1 MLSSIPPDIYV
12 QKTRH
17 SPVVSPSLKLHFTV
31 NPRKLPQVVASLTA
45 EPHGQ
50 YDRLLQKKCQEK
62 ELHGTFI
69 PWTGTNTWHHHMPI
83 LDK

>member
-17 SPVVSPSLKLHFTV
+17 SPVVSPSLNFMLQL
-31 NPRKLPQVVASLTA
+31 NQKLPQLVGSWTA
-45 EPHGQ
+45 EPHDQ
-50 YDRLLQKKCQEK
+50 FDRLLQKKCQEK